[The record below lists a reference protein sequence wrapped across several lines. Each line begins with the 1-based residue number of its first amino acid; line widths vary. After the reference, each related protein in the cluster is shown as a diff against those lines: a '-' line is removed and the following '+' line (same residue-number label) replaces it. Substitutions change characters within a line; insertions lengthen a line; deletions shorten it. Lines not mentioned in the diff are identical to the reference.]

1 MFRMLALQVLSLLLV
16 CGQGGVLAGT
26 MGAKNI
32 PCTYKNLKKPS
43 LNIHGICRVQ
53 HGVIG
58 NTGQGYRRVKWPDG
72 VITLIQIFTDLSS
85 QSRTSAVIDQYPADA
100 LLKCGQ
106 ETYTIHG
113 NKIELTGNLCQ

>member
-1 MFRMLALQVLSLLLV
+1 MIRLLACQLLSLLLV
-16 CGQGGVLAGT
+16 SGQGCVLAGT
-26 MGAKNI
+26 MGDKSI

-43 LNIHGICRVQ
+43 LNIHGICQVQ

-72 VITLIQIFTDLSS
+72 VITLIQIFTHRSS
-85 QSRTSAVIDQYPADA
+85 QSSVSAVIDQYPAHA

-106 ETYTIHG
+106 EIYTIHG
-113 NKIELTGNLCQ
+113 NTIELAGNLCQ

>member
-1 MFRMLALQVLSLLLV
+1 MIRLLARQVLSLLLV

-26 MGAKNI
+26 MGAKSI
-32 PCTYKNLKKPS
+32 PCTYRNLKKPS
-43 LNIHGICRVQ
+43 LNIHGICQVQ

-72 VITLIQIFTDLSS
+72 VITLIQIFIDRSS

-113 NKIELTGNLCQ
+113 NTIELTGNLCQ